1 VIVLGRNQSNQPVH
15 DARSGSRRSF
25 FFPLR
30 RPLFA
35 VSGAILAALLA
46 AGLAIPRVCAQP
58 KPALEL
64 FPVNG
69 LEDRVQFWQRVFT
82 IYGRS
87 DVLIHD
93 REEVSLVYEVL
104 RFEGDA
110 EHDDK
115 VRRSQRLSID
125 SRLGYWRAR
134 LKQLASR
141 AAAGA
146 ATAEADRDLL
156 RTIERAHGRGV
167 SAGEIRDLADGL
179 HVQRGIRELF
189 LDGWIRSGRY
199 LPHMEGI
206 FADMG
211 VPREILAIP
220 LFESGFRSE
229 SKSRKGATGVWQ
241 FIRSTGRMF
250 LRVDRHFDE
259 RLDPLLAT
267 RGAAR
272 FLLDA
277 HARLD
282 SWPLAVM
289 AYNHG
294 TYGILNAQRRV
305 GSDPMDIIRYYSG
318 RQFGYASRNYYP
330 EFLAALRIM
339 RDPERHLP
347 GVVTQPAWAF
357 TQVELKKPADLA
369 SVWRQNG
376 LAADAFFELNPSV
389 IRSRAKPGLTLPAGF
404 PLRLPPAAA
413 EQGGVAARADSAA
426 RPVTDGG
433 RTATGGAPAPKPG
446 AKSARPAAA
455 DPPAATAGKRPD
467 PPPAKTDKKTPSS
480 RTVHVV
486 QPSDT
491 LFSLARRYGTSVE
504 ALRRLNQL
512 PDSTIRIGQKLLI
525 FP

>member
-1 VIVLGRNQSNQPVH
+1 
-15 DARSGSRRSF
+15 
-25 FFPLR
+25 
-30 RPLFA
+30 
-35 VSGAILAALLA
+35 LA
-46 AGLAIPRVCAQP
+46 G
-58 KPALEL
+58 
-64 FPVNG
+64 
-69 LEDRVQFWQRVFT
+69 
-82 IYGRS
+82 
-87 DVLIHD
+87 
-93 REEVSLVYEVL
+93 
-104 RFEGDA
+104 
-110 EHDDK
+110 
-115 VRRSQRLSID
+115 
-125 SRLGYWRAR
+125 
-134 LKQLASR
+134 R
-141 AAAGA
+141 AAAGT
-146 ATAEADRDLL
+146 ATGEDDRDLL
-156 RTIERAHGRGV
+156 RAIERGHGRAV

-199 LPHMEGI
+199 LPHMERI
-206 FADMG
+206 FAEMG

-241 FIRSTGRMF
+241 FIRSTGRLF

-267 RGAAR
+267 RGAGR

-339 RDPERHLP
+339 RDPERHVP
-347 GVVTQPAWAF
+347 GAVTQPAWAF

-369 SVWRQNG
+369 SVWRQHG
-376 LAADAFFELNPSV
+376 LDADSFFELNPSV
-389 IRSRAKPGLTLPAGF
+389 IRDRAKPGLVLPAGF
-404 PLRLPPAAA
+404 PLRLAPAADGKNGVTARSGSAAPAPAAGARPPAGAGTKAGSHSAGSPPAA
-413 EQGGVAARADSAA
+413 VDR
-426 RPVTDGG
+426 
-433 RTATGGAPAPKPG
+433 
-446 AKSARPAAA
+446 
-455 DPPAATAGKRPD
+455 RPD
-467 PPPAKTDKKTPSS
+467 PPPAKPDKKPASS
-480 RTVHVV
+480 RVVHVV

-491 LFSLARRYGTSVE
+491 LFSLARRYGTTVE
-504 ALRRLNQL
+504 ALRRLNHL
-512 PDSTIRIGQKLLI
+512 PGNTIRIGQKILI
-525 FP
+525 SP

>member
-1 VIVLGRNQSNQPVH
+1 MDGP
-15 DARSGSRRSF
+15 
-25 FFPLR
+25 
-30 RPLFA
+30 
-35 VSGAILAALLA
+35 
-46 AGLAIPRVCAQP
+46 
-58 KPALEL
+58 
-64 FPVNG
+64 
-69 LEDRVQFWQRVFT
+69 
-82 IYGRS
+82 
-87 DVLIHD
+87 
-93 REEVSLVYEVL
+93 
-104 RFEGDA
+104 
-110 EHDDK
+110 
-115 VRRSQRLSID
+115 
-125 SRLGYWRAR
+125 
-134 LKQLASR
+134 
-141 AAAGA
+141 
-146 ATAEADRDLL
+146 
-156 RTIERAHGRGV
+156 V

-211 VPREILAIP
+211 VPKEILAIP

-241 FIRSTGRMF
+241 FIRSTGRLF
-250 LRVDRHFDE
+250 LKIDRHFDE

-330 EFLAALRIM
+330 EFLAALRVM

-347 GVVTQPAWAF
+347 GAVTQPAWAF

-369 SVWRQNG
+369 SVWRQYD
-376 LAADAFFELNPSV
+376 LDAGTFFELNPSV
-389 IRSRAKPGLTLPAGF
+389 IRDRAKPGLALPAGF
-404 PLRLPPAAA
+404 PLRLSPAAA
-413 EQGGVAARADSAA
+413 GGNGAPVRADA
-426 RPVTDGG
+426 V
-433 RTATGGAPAPKPG
+433 
-446 AKSARPAAA
+446 ARPATSGGRPAAGPASKSEVRPSISPAAPQPGAAGEKKA
-455 DPPAATAGKRPD
+455 DPPPVKA
-467 PPPAKTDKKTPSS
+467 DKKAAAN
-480 RTVHVV
+480 RIVHIV

-491 LFSLARRYGTSVE
+491 LFSLSRRYGTTVE
-504 ALRRLNQL
+504 ALRRLNHL
-512 PDSTIRIGQKLLI
+512 TGNTIKIGQKLLI
-525 FP
+525 SP